1 MTVWHEQ
8 GLRLFKVPFSCAV
21 ALASFEVFKVAATP
35 QHKTANHGSH
45 TGVVVPSSG
54 AEDGS
59 GSGYGGG

>member
-1 MTVWHEQ
+1 M
-8 GLRLFKVPFSCAV
+8 FKVPFSCAV